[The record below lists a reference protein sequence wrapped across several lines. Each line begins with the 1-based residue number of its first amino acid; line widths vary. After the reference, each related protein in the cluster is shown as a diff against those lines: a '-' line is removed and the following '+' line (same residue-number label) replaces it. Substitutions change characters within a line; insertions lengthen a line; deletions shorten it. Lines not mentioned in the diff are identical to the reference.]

1 MEISKAT
8 LIRLPQ
14 YLRILKKLRK
24 EKVETISST
33 TIAEKLTL
41 NSIQV
46 RKDLALVS
54 HEEGKPGIGFNVE
67 ELIKDLEKVL
77 GLDNVSD
84 AIIVGAGRLGQA
96 LLNYPGFEGNFNIVM
111 AFDIDEEKCNGKN
124 IFNINDIKEITKE
137 KNIKIGIITVQ
148 KESAQQV
155 CDLLIE
161 CGIKAIWNFAPTR
174 ITVPEEILIQN
185 ENMASSLA
193 VLSKHLQ
200 NKIENEK

>member
-8 LIRLPQ
+8 LTRLPQ

-33 TIAEKLTL
+33 IIAEKLKL

-77 GLDNVSD
+77 GLDNISD

-124 IFNINDIKEITKE
+124 IFNINDIKEITKK
-137 KNIKIGIITVQ
+137 KNIQIGIITVQ
-148 KESAQQV
+148 KEAAQQV
-155 CDLLIE
+155 CDLLVE
-161 CGIKAIWNFAPTR
+161 CGIKAIWNFAPVTLN
-174 ITVPEEILIQN
+174 VPEDVIIKN
-185 ENMASSLA
+185 EDLSASLMI
-193 VLSKHLQ
+193 LSKKLHER
-200 NKIENEK
+200 N

>member
-33 TIAEKLTL
+33 IIAEKLKL

-124 IFNINDIKEITKE
+124 IFNINNIKEITKE

-161 CGIKAIWNFAPTR
+161 CGIKAIWNFAP
-174 ITVPEEILIQN
+174 ITLNVPEDVIIKN
-185 ENMASSLA
+185 EDLSASLMI
-193 VLSKHLQ
+193 LSKKLHER
-200 NKIENEK
+200 K

>member
-33 TIAEKLTL
+33 IIAEKLKL

-161 CGIKAIWNFAPTR
+161 CGIKAIWNFAP
-174 ITVPEEILIQN
+174 ITLNVSEDVIIKN
-185 ENMASSLA
+185 EDLSASLMI
-193 VLSKHLQ
+193 LSKKLHER
-200 NKIENEK
+200 K

>member
-33 TIAEKLTL
+33 IIAEKLKL

-161 CGIKAIWNFAPTR
+161 CGIKAIWNFAP
-174 ITVPEEILIQN
+174 ITLNVPEDVIIKN
-185 ENMASSLA
+185 EDLSASLMI
-193 VLSKHLQ
+193 LSKKLHER
-200 NKIENEK
+200 K

>member
-33 TIAEKLTL
+33 IIAEKLKL

-84 AIIVGAGRLGQA
+84 VIIVGAGRLGQA

-161 CGIKAIWNFAPTR
+161 CGIKAIWNFAP
-174 ITVPEEILIQN
+174 ITLNVPEDVIIKN
-185 ENMASSLA
+185 EDLSASLMI
-193 VLSKHLQ
+193 LSKKLHER
-200 NKIENEK
+200 K